1 MLRKLPDAW
10 PRRVDHAFWT
20 ESDAA
25 GITPA
30 LTQMNCTRKSRRFTS
45 NEYTLVLIEVK
56 KRIGKERGSWILG
69 LEKEGILG

>member
-1 MLRKLPDAW
+1 
-10 PRRVDHAFWT
+10 
-20 ESDAA
+20 
-25 GITPA
+25 
-30 LTQMNCTRKSRRFTS
+30 MNCTRKSRRFTS